1 MLRLFDPAG
10 TAVATNDDWFGLMPY
25 ISYTIPTSGLW
36 TIAVTGWPDWRF
48 SYGGDYGWNYLATIT
63 LQTPAS
69 AEIPEPGTWSLLA
82 AGLGGVLALR
92 SRRR

>member
-1 MLRLFDPAG
+1 
-10 TAVATNDDWFGLMPY
+10 MPY
-25 ISYTIPTSGLW
+25 ISYPIPTSGFW
-36 TIAVTGWPDWRF
+36 TIAVTGYPDF
-48 SYGGDYGWNYLATIT
+48 GFGGGGSYGWNYLATIT

-69 AEIPEPGTWSLLA
+69 AEIPEPGTWSLLT